1 MTVSERRNTMSKKD
15 KKVEKKDAKIT
26 KGAQSPE
33 LSEAD
38 LDKVAG
44 GATYSTSKSNIRG
57 SK

>member
-1 MTVSERRNTMSKKD
+1 MSKKD